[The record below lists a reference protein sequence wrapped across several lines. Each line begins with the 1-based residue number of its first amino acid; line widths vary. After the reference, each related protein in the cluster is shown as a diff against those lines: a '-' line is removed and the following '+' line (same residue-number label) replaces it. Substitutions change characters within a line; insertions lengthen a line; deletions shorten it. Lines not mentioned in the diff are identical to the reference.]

1 MARSPTDATRFTST
15 TPHATKPFYPASNNP
30 GPSTLPGNGA
40 AAAPAGETPQQKVR
54 RLREAANRA
63 REGRMTTFDRLVVRG
78 RVWADRAHRVTAIG
92 LIGITCITGAA
103 TVYALG
109 DMMIYNRRRRRE
121 YFAEQKALTEAA
133 VQDASVALRS
143 GTATAEQ
150 LKLLEQQRGQAAVAA
165 EMRAKVQDMREA
177 RAAAAAAPLVVEK
190 ADGGEGILASA
201 TGWLF
206 KGLKKEDRPDVGYGN
221 GEEEGGEQGL
231 AKAVEARRAE
241 MVEEERRREAS
252 GGPLDRLGKVEEE
265 EGKGGWTS
273 FMTRK

>member
-15 TPHATKPFYPASNNP
+15 TPHATKPFYPTSSNP
-30 GPSTLPGNGA
+30 GPSTLPAHEAGA

-63 REGRMTTFDRLVVRG
+63 REGRLTGFDRAVMRG
-78 RVWADRAHRVTAIG
+78 RVWADRAHRVTTLG
-92 LIGITCITGAA
+92 LIGITCIAGAV

-121 YFAEQKALTEAA
+121 YFAEQKAITESAT
-133 VQDASVALRS
+133 QDAAVALRS

-165 EMRAKVQDMREA
+165 EMRQKAAEMREA
-177 RAAAAAAPLVVEK
+177 RANAVEAVPEK
-190 ADGGEGILASA
+190 VEGKGVLASA

-206 KGLKKEDRPDVGYGN
+206 KGLKTEDRPEVGYENVVDERGVQ
-221 GEEEGGEQGL
+221 GGVTR
-231 AKAVEARRAE
+231 AVEARRAE
-241 MVEEERRREAS
+241 EKREAN
-252 GGPLDRLGKVEEE
+252 GGPLDRLGTEEEKE

>member
-1 MARSPTDATRFTST
+1 MARSPSDATRFTST
-15 TPHATKPFYPASNNP
+15 TPHATKPFYPTSSNP
-30 GPSTLPGNGA
+30 GPSTLPPNEA

-63 REGRMTTFDRLVVRG
+63 REGRLTGFDKVVMRG
-78 RVWADRAHRVTAIG
+78 RVWADRAHRVTTLG
-92 LIGITCITGAA
+92 LIGITCIAGAV

-133 VQDASVALRS
+133 TQDAAVALRS

-165 EMRAKVQDMREA
+165 EMRQKAAEMREA
-177 RAAAAAAPLVVEK
+177 RANAAPVEK
-190 ADGGEGILASA
+190 VEEGKGIMASA

-206 KGLKKEDRPDVGYGN
+206 KGLKTEDRPEVGYENLVDERGVK
-221 GEEEGGEQGL
+221 GGVTR
-231 AKAVEARRAE
+231 AVEERRAE
-241 MVEEERRREAS
+241 REAN
-252 GGPLDRLGKVEEE
+252 GGTLDRLGTEENE
-265 EGKGGWTS
+265 DEKKGGWTS

>member
-1 MARSPTDATRFTST
+1 MARSPADATRFTST
-15 TPHATKPFYPASNNP
+15 TPHATKPFYPTSSNP
-30 GPSTLPGNGA
+30 GPSTLPSNEA

-63 REGRMTTFDRLVVRG
+63 REGRLTGFDRVVMTG
-78 RVWADRAHRVTAIG
+78 RVWADRAHRVTALG
-92 LIGITCITGAA
+92 LIGVTCIAGAV

-121 YFAEQKALTEAA
+121 YFAEQKAINEAA
-133 VQDASVALRS
+133 TQDAAVALRS

-165 EMRAKVQDMREA
+165 EMRQKAQEMREA
-177 RAAAAAAPLVVEK
+177 RANAAAAPVAAEK
-190 ADGGEGILASA
+190 GEGKGIMASA

-206 KGLKKEDRPDVGYGN
+206 KGLKTEDRPEVGYGN
-221 GEEEGGEQGL
+221 AVGERGV
-231 AKAVEARRAE
+231 ARAVEARRAE
-241 MVEEERRREAS
+241 VAATEREREAN
-252 GGPLDRLGKVEEE
+252 GGPLDRLGTEEEE

>member
-1 MARSPTDATRFTST
+1 MARSPSDATRFTST
-15 TPHATKPFYPASNNP
+15 TPHATKPFYPTSSNP
-30 GPSTLPGNGA
+30 GPSTLPANEA

-63 REGRMTTFDRLVVRG
+63 REGRLTGFDKVVMRG
-78 RVWADRAHRVTAIG
+78 RVWADRAHRVTTLG
-92 LIGITCITGAA
+92 LIGITCIAGAV

-133 VQDASVALRS
+133 TQDAAVALRS

-165 EMRAKVQDMREA
+165 EMRQKAAEMREA
-177 RAAAAAAPLVVEK
+177 RAAALVLAEK
-190 ADGGEGILASA
+190 EEGKGIMASA

-206 KGLKKEDRPDVGYGN
+206 KGLKTEDRPEVGYENLVDERGVQ
-221 GEEEGGEQGL
+221 GGVTR
-231 AKAVEARRAE
+231 AVEARRAE
-241 MVEEERRREAS
+241 VAATEREAN
-252 GGPLDRLGKVEEE
+252 GGPLDRLGTEEE
-265 EGKGGWTS
+265 SEEGKKGGWTS